1 MAESVRNNAR
11 TRRPP
16 SHLRDDLVDDNFD
29 PTNPHL
35 RPRVSILLM
44 QGYLQADQWS
54 LHTYSNGP
62 STGEILGFCQQ
73 EYKYFLFRV

>member
-44 QGYLQADQWS
+44 QGYLQADQ
-54 LHTYSNGP
+54 
-62 STGEILGFCQQ
+62 
-73 EYKYFLFRV
+73 